1 MTFIH
6 FGMRMEIEK
15 LFLEWCEK
23 NQIAK
28 LPNSMIVFMLEKD
41 WLNKKKI
48 VEDLAEQTED
58 SLKIPNNCKYLTN
71 PSGNVWE
78 CGCCLEIYCEH
89 QIYDRNPDG
98 TLNIVKCGFES
109 KTPGVRERKDNE

>member
-6 FGMRMEIEK
+6 FGMRMKIEK
-15 LFLEWCEK
+15 LFLEWCEE

-48 VEDLAEQTED
+48 VEDLAEQIDIIHAND
-58 SLKIPNNCKYLTN
+58 SNRLIVCPNCGRTDYIRSFDKDFNIKNSGYRFKCINCNTYIK
-71 PSGNVWE
+71 
-78 CGCCLEIYCEH
+78 
-89 QIYDRNPDG
+89 
-98 TLNIVKCGFES
+98 
-109 KTPGVRERKDNE
+109 